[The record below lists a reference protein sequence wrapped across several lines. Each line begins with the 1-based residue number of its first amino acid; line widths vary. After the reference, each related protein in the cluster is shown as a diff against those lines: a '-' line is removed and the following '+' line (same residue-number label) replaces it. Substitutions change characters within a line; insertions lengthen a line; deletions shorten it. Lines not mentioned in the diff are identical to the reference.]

1 MHSSVIRNNALD
13 KLLDKLNCNNNT
25 KNINNKQ
32 QKEQYFLH
40 QQKQYQ
46 QRKQQE
52 NIYHYQ
58 LKEVKFL
65 RFRIQQKQL
74 QQEKEQ
80 EQRRRR
86 LQPWQYQFLLPQ
98 IQFRSVTTPTTKIK
112 PAIRSATA
120 TRKFHL
126 QQQQTPQS
134 S

>member
-46 QRKQQE
+46 QRQE